1 MELGLK
7 LKQDRFARLLRVL
20 SHAIFP
26 ALFIGVAS
34 LNSPV
39 SASVIDRP
47 FLRAN
52 AVVIVFGADGFAE
65 DGGQGGI
72 VTDFLFLDTASGT
85 AATDLIA
92 NDGVTI
98 NFNNQRFNAI
108 QSGTAS
114 GIELEITD
122 PTFGGDFTSS
132 APNQTLDANDSFSA
146 FGLDADTDID
156 FLNNGNRSSRFFV
169 ASNTAFD
176 IYGSVSNVQSSGD
189 FTALNLSNIRYRLRV
204 QTSGGGGASR
214 WGVDAQNPSVG
225 GGGVVLGDNSTVY
238 TLADLDGPPVKVFD
252 GGRKTAARNG
262 TIVSQA
268 VSFQSRY
275 NLLQA
280 GGILNNYDLS
290 QGVGSISADVTY
302 TVFTP

>member
-1 MELGLK
+1 MEMGPILESNRLV
-7 LKQDRFARLLRVL
+7 RFRRFLTYAVF
-20 SHAIFP
+20 S
-26 ALFIGVAS
+26 ALCIGAAS
-34 LNSPV
+34 LND
-39 SASVIDRP
+39 SAFASAIDRP

-52 AVVIVFGADGFAE
+52 AVVIVFGADDFAE
-65 DGGQGGI
+65 NGGQGAI
-72 VTDFLFLDTASGT
+72 VTDFLFLDTNSGT
-85 AATDLIA
+85 AATDIIA

-98 NFNNQRFNAI
+98 NFNNQQLNPI
-108 QSGTAS
+108 QSGAAS

-122 PTFGGDFTSS
+122 PTFGGVFTSA

-146 FGLDADTDID
+146 FGLDEDTDID
-156 FLNNGNRSSRFFV
+156 FLNNGNRASRFFV

-189 FTALNLSNIRYRLRV
+189 FTALDLSNIRYRLRV
-204 QTSGGGGASR
+204 QTRGGGGAFR
-214 WGVDAQNPSVG
+214 WGVDAQDPSIG
-225 GGGVVLGDNSTVY
+225 GGGIVLGGNGPIS

-262 TIVSQA
+262 TILSQA

-275 NLLQA
+275 NLRQA
-280 GGILNNYDLS
+280 GGALNGYDLS